1 MAIKADII
9 LFDDETD
16 EIRIKKRI
24 TPQVRR
30 GHGVFYS
37 YDDYLIPFD
46 HIRLISNEK
55 PEEPAKDKGILYKL
69 HLIRRMAIDSA
80 ERNKE
85 YFNEDNY
92 KWTLGAA
99 VANDLTFQCT
109 GLMRYPTEKMSLFG
123 IPVELDYE
131 NVENV
136 QLWRNITSKGW

>member
-16 EIRIKKRI
+16 EVLFKKRI
-24 TPQVRR
+24 TPEVRR
-30 GHGVFYS
+30 GHGEFYS
-37 YDDYLIPFD
+37 CDDYLIPFN
-46 HIRLISNEK
+46 HIRLMSNEK
-55 PEEPAKDKGILYKL
+55 PEKPTKDKGILYKL
-69 HLIRRMAIDSA
+69 HLIRSMAIDSA
-80 ERNKE
+80 KRNKE

-99 VANDLTFQCT
+99 VANDLTFQCAE
-109 GLMRYPTEKMSLFG
+109 LMRYPTEKMRLFG